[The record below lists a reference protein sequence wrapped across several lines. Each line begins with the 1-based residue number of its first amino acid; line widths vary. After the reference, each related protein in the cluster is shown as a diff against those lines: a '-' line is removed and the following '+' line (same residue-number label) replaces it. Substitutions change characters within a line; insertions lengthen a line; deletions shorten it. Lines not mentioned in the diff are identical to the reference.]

1 MSYRCRFVSRY
12 KPHGDKPKA
21 AANPSQKLQQE
32 TKLMEKRKK
41 RNQKPEQR
49 EEIKAAEERK
59 KEKKDFNVNIANV
72 GFEDRVISFNE
83 RS

>member
-1 MSYRCRFVSRY
+1 
-12 KPHGDKPKA
+12 
-21 AANPSQKLQQE
+21 
-32 TKLMEKRKK
+32 MEKRKK

>member
-1 MSYRCRFVSRY
+1 MAKDKTQKSSYWLN
-12 KPHGDKPKA
+12 PHG
-21 AANPSQKLQQE
+21 E
-32 TKLMEKRKK
+32 EKKK